1 MNSDIKLEKG
11 KSQVMLTIWCTA
23 YNHEPYIRQCLEGFV
38 MQKTTFRFEA
48 IVHDDASTDETAT
61 IIREYAEKYPDIIRP
76 ILEMENQYSKKDGTI
91 PKVMNENTHGRYVA
105 FCEGDDYWTD
115 PLKLQKQV
123 DFLESHEDYSMC
135 FHRAMLKWENGENKD
150 TLFSKINDR
159 EYSGVEIFYRWIVP
173 TASVVV
179 RSEVLKSDIYNEVIV
194 NPDIL
199 FGDTPLFLCA
209 AHMGRIRGMKDVMSV
224 YRKHEGGMVYSPNR
238 ERDLLMNKNNIAIY
252 KIFGDKYKRAVVTR
266 ICKNNI
272 YIYMQLPSI
281 EKEQYRYLMWEAFRL
296 DFIYSSVYYIYRY
309 LKMLFG

>member
-76 ILEMENQYSKKDGTI
+76 ILETENQYSKKDGTI

-272 YIYMQLPSI
+272 YIYAASF
-281 EKEQYRYLMWEAFRL
+281 Y
-296 DFIYSSVYYIYRY
+296 
-309 LKMLFG
+309 